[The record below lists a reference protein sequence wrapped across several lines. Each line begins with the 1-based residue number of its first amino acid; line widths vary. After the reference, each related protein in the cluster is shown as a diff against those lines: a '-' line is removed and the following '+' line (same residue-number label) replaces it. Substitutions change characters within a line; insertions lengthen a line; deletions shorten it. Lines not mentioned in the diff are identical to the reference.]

1 MGAED
6 WEINVLVR
14 AALVKRW
21 VDIRKVH
28 ISTTRGTVHLKGTI
42 GFKGAGTVEEHQ
54 SFYMVQ
60 IERDIKAIRGVK
72 GVRMD
77 LLNWEKR
84 RATGRWEKKRKRSV

>member
-14 AALVKRW
+14 AALVRRW
-21 VDIRKVH
+21 VDIRRIH

-42 GFKGAGTVEEHQ
+42 SFRGAGTVEDQ
-54 SFYMVQ
+54 QPLYMVQ
-60 IERDIKAIRGVK
+60 VEKDIKAIKGVK

-77 LLNWEKR
+77 LLNWEKS
-84 RATGRWEKKRKRSV
+84 RATGRWGKKRKRSA

>member
-1 MGAED
+1 
-6 WEINVLVR
+6 
-14 AALVKRW
+14 
-21 VDIRKVH
+21 
-28 ISTTRGTVHLKGTI
+28 
-42 GFKGAGTVEEHQ
+42 
-54 SFYMVQ
+54 MVQ

>member
-54 SFYMVQ
+54 SF
-60 IERDIKAIRGVK
+60 
-72 GVRMD
+72 
-77 LLNWEKR
+77 
-84 RATGRWEKKRKRSV
+84 